1 MWARIEPLLPCSDG
15 QRGRPFREHRQVVEG
30 IVFRL
35 RTAVPWRDLPV
46 EFGPWQTVWKRHNRF
61 AKDGTWDRVLTALH
75 AQADAAGRLDWT
87 VSVDST
93 VARVHQHGA
102 TAPGRID
109 KKPAAVAA
117 TIAPAQPVVGQFAPE
132 DVVSDRQLTGGTV
145 ELQGCA

>member
-1 MWARIEPLLPCSDG
+1 MWARIVPLLPCFDG

-46 EFGPWQTVWKRHNRF
+46 EFGLWQMVWKRHDRF
-61 AKDGTWDRVLTALH
+61 TEDGTWDRVLTALH
-75 AQADAAGRLDWT
+75 VEADAAVRLDWT

-109 KKPAAVAA
+109 MTPPVVGAVAA
-117 TIAPAQPVVGQFAPE
+117 AVEPGGPQLAWWGVGSAGP
-132 DVVSDRQLTGGTV
+132 LTGGTI
-145 ELQGCA
+145 ERQGCA